1 MSVLLAGSKGDPF
14 VADFLGKSKNTGL
27 SERKYVHSWV
37 HQIKHGGLFNKLHSF
52 EKSRKLQRRAWREKQ
67 LVRTPAR
74 EAEGGE
80 HQVQGAMP
88 QGAMPRPA
96 PPRPAPPRPAPPR
109 PAPPAVTLGACV

>member
-1 MSVLLAGSKGDPF
+1 MLLAGSKGDPF

-80 HQVQGAMP
+80 HVAP
-88 QGAMPRPA
+88 CRALRCRALRRRALRRRALRRRALRRP
-96 PPRPAPPRPAPPR
+96 P
-109 PAPPAVTLGACV
+109 